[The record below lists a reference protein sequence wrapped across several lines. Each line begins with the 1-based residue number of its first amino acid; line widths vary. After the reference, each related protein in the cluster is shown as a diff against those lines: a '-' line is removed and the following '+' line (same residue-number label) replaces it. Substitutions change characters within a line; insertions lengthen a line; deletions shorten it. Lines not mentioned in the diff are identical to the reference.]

1 MFFVFVVPGRSFE
14 SAEHDEEPVG
24 QVGPFFSFSFSF
36 SDRQERKKA
45 ISSLGWTG
53 GSLKMFIFAKK
64 KLINTISDIFIGLRL

>member
-1 MFFVFVVPGRSFE
+1 MFFVVVVPGRSFE

-36 SDRQERKKA
+36 SFSDRQERKKT

-53 GSLKMFIFAKK
+53 GSLRHIYFCKK
-64 KLINTISDIFIGLRL
+64 KK